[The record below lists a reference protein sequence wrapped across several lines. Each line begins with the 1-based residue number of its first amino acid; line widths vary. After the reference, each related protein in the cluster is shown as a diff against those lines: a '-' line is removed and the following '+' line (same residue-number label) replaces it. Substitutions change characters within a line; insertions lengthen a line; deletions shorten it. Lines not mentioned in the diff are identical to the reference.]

1 MTSFPPE
8 HPDRRAIM
16 AELHARPIDI
26 IAGSA
31 RVRRLVFVVSP
42 TPGAMDRIVDR
53 FTRFLAANGVV
64 PPDAT
69 ARQFA
74 TTIGQRVVTWEFH
87 TEFVTLTWRSDL
99 TDRENWP
106 PDIGIEVFSEAALIG
121 AMRVDVMSDATIP
134 ERLLPQFALSSLCA
148 VTVEN
153 GQAQVVTD
161 FVEDADGY
169 TRFEFAAGGLTP
181 LRRSIVTRRLLE
193 VDTYRTMALLALPLA
208 RRISPDL
215 RAAETELTDLT
226 ERLPEATTTDGVQ
239 RALTAL
245 HALSVRS
252 GQISERT
259 GYRFAA
265 AQAYGAILKARL
277 TGLREAETAI
287 GSTISRYLGN
297 RVDPALATCAATE
310 KRLGVLASKIER
322 AIELLNVRIGLDLQ
336 IQNQTLLES
345 LASTAQSQ
353 FRLQA
358 TVEGLSVIAI
368 SYYLLGILGYALA
381 GPLERFEVDKALA
394 LSIAAPFAVLLVW
407 LFVRTIRRRHFGA
420 H

>member
-1 MTSFPPE
+1 MTSLPPE

-16 AELHARPIDI
+16 AELHARPVDI

-31 RVRRLVFVVSP
+31 RVRRLVFVVQP
-42 TPGAMDRIVDR
+42 TPGAMDRIVKR
-53 FTRFLAANGVV
+53 FTQFLTSNSVV
-64 PPDAT
+64 PPDAA

-106 PDIGIEVFSEAALIG
+106 ADIGIDVFSDAELIG
-121 AMRVDVMSDATIP
+121 AMRVDVMSDPTFP
-134 ERLLPQFALSSLCA
+134 ERLLPQFELSSLCA
-148 VTVEN
+148 VMVEN

-215 RAAETELTDLT
+215 RAAETELTELT

-259 GYRFAA
+259 GYRFRCCP
-265 AQAYGAILKARL
+265 GLWRHLEGPPCWPARGRNPHWL
-277 TGLREAETAI
+277 DHFSL
-287 GSTISRYLGN
+287 SWQSR
-297 RVDPALATCAATE
+297 RP
-310 KRLGVLASKIER
+310 R
-322 AIELLNVRIGLDLQ
+322 ACDL
-336 IQNQTLLES
+336 
-345 LASTAQSQ
+345 
-353 FRLQA
+353 
-358 TVEGLSVIAI
+358 
-368 SYYLLGILGYALA
+368 
-381 GPLERFEVDKALA
+381 
-394 LSIAAPFAVLLVW
+394 
-407 LFVRTIRRRHFGA
+407 RRH
-420 H
+420 